1 VTDRLT
7 LVVLLYVRPDKA
19 SAFEAFETRVQS
31 IMHRHGGRLESRI
44 KCGATATDPHEIH
57 IVSFENE
64 AGLAAY
70 RGDPEYVALAGAR
83 AEAIR
88 DTTIFAGAVVPMF
101 EGASR
106 GV

>member
-1 VTDRLT
+1 VIDRLT
-7 LVVLLYVRPDKA
+7 LVVLLYVQPGKTA
-19 SAFEAFETRVQS
+19 AFEAFETRVQR

-44 KCGATATDPHEIH
+44 KCGASASDPHEIH
-57 IVSFENE
+57 IVSFEDE

-70 RGDPEYVALAGAR
+70 RADPEYVALAGAR

-101 EGASR
+101 DGELR